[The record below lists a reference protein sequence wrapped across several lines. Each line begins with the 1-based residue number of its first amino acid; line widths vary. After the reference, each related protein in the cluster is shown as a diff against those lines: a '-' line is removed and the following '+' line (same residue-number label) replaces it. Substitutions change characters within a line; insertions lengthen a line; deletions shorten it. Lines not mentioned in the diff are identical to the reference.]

1 MEEEPLG
8 YRVGIFFIVIGFMA
22 LIPFVAS
29 EQLNRPDYRYFF
41 TGIFL
46 IVLGGS
52 LMWRNRPPKRQDVQR
67 FRIFKRKPKEKRK
80 E

>member
-8 YRVGIFFIVIGFMA
+8 YRVGVYLILVGLMA
-22 LIPFVAS
+22 LIPFLAS

-41 TGIFL
+41 TALFL
-46 IVLGGS
+46 MIIGAA

-67 FRIFKRKPKEKRK
+67 FRILKRKSKEKK
-80 E
+80 EG

>member
-8 YRVGIFFIVIGFMA
+8 YRVGIFFLVIGFMA

-29 EQLNRPDYRYFF
+29 EQLNHPDYRYFF
-41 TGIFL
+41 TGVL
-46 IVLGGS
+46 LLVLGAL

-67 FRIFKRKPKEKRK
+67 FRIFKRKPKEKQ
-80 E
+80 

>member
-8 YRVGIFFIVIGFMA
+8 YRVGIFFIVVGIMA

-29 EQLNRPDYRYFF
+29 EQLNQPDYRYFF
-41 TGIFL
+41 IGLILLVTGGVL
-46 IVLGGS
+46 I
-52 LMWRNRPPKRQDVQR
+52 WRNRPPKPQDVQR

>member
-8 YRVGIFFIVIGFMA
+8 YRVGIFLIVIGFMA

-29 EQLNRPDYRYFF
+29 EQLNQPDYRYFF
-41 TGIFL
+41 SAIFL
-46 IVLGGS
+46 LVMGGFV
-52 LMWRNRPPKRQDVQR
+52 MWRNRPPKRQDVQR
-67 FRIFKRKPKEKRK
+67 FRIFKRKQKDKRK